1 MQKIIRS
8 LFLLGATLSLSGAI
22 AQTGRYYEEVFTD
35 VTKQA
40 NIQYGTNFYFVPPIT
55 TDPGNPQ
62 QGPLLLDLYTPTGDV
77 ATNRPLVIYLH
88 TGNFLPKYFNGGTG
102 GSKEDSTAVEVCRR
116 YAKRGFVAASVQYRL
131 GWNPISSDPDVRR
144 GTLLNAVYRAIHD
157 AQTAVRF
164 FKKSVDTGGNVY
176 GVDTTK
182 IALIGQ
188 GSGGYVSLAYVT
200 LDRIEELQILKFV
213 DANLQSYVNTAIV
226 GNIDGTGGA
235 VNTYNHP
242 GYTNEVSM
250 AVNLGGAIG
259 DSSWLEN
266 TSKPIVSF
274 HCPLDGFAP
283 FDQGIV
289 IVPTTQ
295 ETVVPVSGSKWIIKR
310 SNEFGNNDI
319 FADATFNDAFS
330 IAADA
335 RLASDFPNLS
345 LDPALYKGL
354 YPFIR
359 PIIPISPFQ
368 ESSPWEFWDSATVV
382 NTVNA
387 INQAT
392 GSTLDGLGIHLQNLG
407 TNPDMSRAK
416 AFAYIDTI
424 VGFATPRMIYA
435 MGIDGVGINDI
446 NAKVSNIKVYPNPSA
461 ADFTV
466 QSTDGNK
473 IENIRLFDVTGRV
486 VMVRNYNASNMVTL
500 ERGNL
505 KNGVYMLEVST
516 KAGKATQQ
524 IILQ

>member
-1 MQKIIRS
+1 MQKTIRN
-8 LFLLGATLSLSGAI
+8 LFFIAATLSLSSAI
-22 AQTGRYYEEVFTD
+22 AQTGRYYEEVFTN
-35 VTKQA
+35 VTRQA
-40 NIQYGTNFYFVPPIT
+40 NVQYGTNFYFTPPVSP
-55 TDPGNPQ
+55 DPTNPQ
-62 QGPLLLDLYTPTGDV
+62 QGPLVLDLYTPTGDV

-88 TGNFLPKYFNGGTG
+88 TGNFLPKYFNGGIG
-102 GSKEDSTAVEVCRR
+102 GSKDDSTCVEVCRR

-164 FKKSVDTGGNVY
+164 FKKSVDTGGNIY

-182 IALIGQ
+182 ITLMGQ
-188 GSGGYVSLAYVT
+188 GSGGYVALAYVS
-200 LDRIEELQILKFV
+200 LDRIQEIQIEKFV
-213 DANLQSYVNTAIV
+213 DVNLVSYINTAIV
-226 GNIDGTGGA
+226 GNVDGTGGV
-235 VNTYNHP
+235 VNTYNHA
-242 GYTNEVSM
+242 GYTNDVSM
-250 AVNLGGAIG
+250 AVNLAGAIG

-289 IVPTTQ
+289 IVPTTG
-295 ETVVPVSGSKWIIKR
+295 ESVVPVSGSKWIIKK
-310 SNEFGNNDI
+310 SNQFGNNDI
-319 FADATFNDAFS
+319 FANAPFNDAFS
-330 IAADA
+330 LAADA
-335 RLASDFPNLS
+335 RLASNYPGLS
-345 LDPALYKGL
+345 LNPSLYKGL

-368 ESSPWEFWDSATVV
+368 ESAPWEFWDSATVV
-382 NTVNA
+382 NQANA
-387 INQAT
+387 FGLN
-392 GSTLDGLGIHLQNLG
+392 GLGIHLQNLG

-416 AFAYIDTI
+416 AFNYIDTI

-446 NAKVSNIKVYPNPSA
+446 GAKTNNINVYPNPTST
-461 ADFTV
+461 DFTV
-466 QSTDGNK
+466 QTTDGNN
-473 IENIRLFDVTGRV
+473 IESIRLFDITGRV
-486 VMVRNYNASNMVTL
+486 VLVKNYNAGNL
-500 ERGNL
+500 LIIEKGNL

-516 KAGKATQQ
+516 KAGKATQK

>member
-1 MQKIIRS
+1 MQKIIRN
-8 LFLLGATLSLSGAI
+8 LFLIGATLSLSGAI

-35 VTKQA
+35 VTIQS
-40 NIQYGTNFYFVPPIT
+40 NVQYGTNFYFTPPIT
-55 TDPGNPQ
+55 TNPANPE
-62 QGPLLLDLYTPTGDV
+62 QGPLMLDLYTPTGDV
-77 ATNRPLVIYLH
+77 VTNRPLVIYLH
-88 TGNFLPKYFNGGTG
+88 TGNFLPKYFNGGIG
-102 GSKEDSTAVEVCRR
+102 GSKEDSTAVEICRR

-131 GWNPISSDPDVRR
+131 GWNPINDTADIRR

-164 FKKSVDTGGNVY
+164 FKKSADTGGNIY

-200 LDRIEELQILKFV
+200 LDRIEEIQIEKFV
-213 DANLQSYVNTAIV
+213 GANLQSFINTALV
-226 GNIDGTGGA
+226 GNIDGSGGV

-242 GYTNEVSM
+242 GYSNEVSM

-295 ETVVPVSGSKWIIKR
+295 ESVVPVSGSKWIIKK
-310 SNEFGNNDI
+310 SNQLGNNNV
-319 FADATFNDAFS
+319 FANAPFNDAFTT
-330 IAADA
+330 AAN
-335 RLASDFPNLS
+335 ASLSSSYPGLS

-354 YPFIR
+354 FPLRR
-359 PIIPISPFQ
+359 PIIPIAPFQ

-392 GSTLDGLGIHLQNLG
+392 GSTLNGLGIHLQNLG

-435 MGIDGVGINDI
+435 MGIGGVGINEVD
-446 NAKVSNIKVYPNPSA
+446 AKLINIKVYPNPTA
-461 ADFTV
+461 ADFTI

-473 IENIRLFDVTGRV
+473 IEAIRMFDVTGRV
-486 VMVRNYNASNMVTL
+486 IMVRNSNIGNSVTI

-505 KNGVYMLEVST
+505 KSGVYLLEVST

>member
-1 MQKIIRS
+1 MNKILQNLW
-8 LFLLGATLSLSGAI
+8 LFAVTISATASI
-22 AQTGRYYEEVFTD
+22 AQTGRYYQEVFQN

-40 NIQYGTNFYFVPPIT
+40 NVEYGTNFYFTPPTT
-55 TDPGNPQ
+55 TDPTNPQ
-62 QGPLLLDLYTPTGDV
+62 QGPLLLDLYTPTGDGQ
-77 ATNRPLVIYLH
+77 TNRPLVIYLH
-88 TGNFLPKYFNGGTG
+88 TGNFLPKYFNGGIG
-102 GSKEDSTAVEVCRR
+102 GSKEDSTCVEVCRR

-131 GWNPISSDPDVRR
+131 GWNPISADPDVRR

-164 FKKSVDTGGNVY
+164 FKKSVAIGGNIY

-182 IALIGQ
+182 ITLIGQ

-200 LDRIEELQILKFV
+200 LDRIQEIQIEKFV
-213 DANLQSYVNTAIV
+213 DVNLNSYINTALV
-226 GNIDGTGGA
+226 GNVDGTGG
-235 VNTYNHP
+235 VINNYNHP
-242 GYTNEVSM
+242 GYSNEVSM
-250 AVNLGGAIG
+250 AINLGGAIG

-289 IVPTTQ
+289 IVPTTG
-295 ETVVPVSGSKWIIKR
+295 ESVVPVSGSKWIIRK
-310 SNEFGNNDI
+310 SNELGNNDI
-319 FADATFNDAFS
+319 FANVPFNDAFS
-330 IAADA
+330 TAADA
-335 RLASDFPNLS
+335 RLSSSYPGLS
-345 LDPALYKGL
+345 LNPALYKGL

-382 NTVNA
+382 NQANA
-387 INQAT
+387 Y
-392 GSTLDGLGIHLQNLG
+392 GLDGASIHQNNLG

-435 MGIDGVGINDI
+435 MGIDGVGINEI
-446 NAKVSNIKVYPNPSA
+446 KSKVNNIKTYPNPTN
-461 ADFTV
+461 ADFAV

-473 IENIRLFDVTGRV
+473 IETIRMFDVTGRV
-486 VMVRNYNASNMVTL
+486 VFVKSYNAGNLISV

-505 KNGVYMLEVST
+505 KNGVYMLEVTT

-524 IILQ
+524 VILQ